1 MHLSTPLPSSRTGD
15 AVLHHR
21 DQVVGDGAVEKRVRR
36 CAGQRVVEEDHPRS
50 GPAPTAPCCGAA
62 LHTTH
67 SEELTTSAVPVAG
80 GCTENVATVPSVTLT
95 RLSVAVV
102 GAEAQI
108 RP

>member
-1 MHLSTPLPSSRTGD
+1 LSTPLPSSRTGD

-36 CAGQRVVEEDHPRS
+36 CAGQRVVEEDHPEVARHR
-50 GPAPTAPCCGAA
+50 
-62 LHTTH
+62 LHLVAERRCTPTH